1 MQYCIKFNDQIK
13 DIEHDEDKLQQF
25 IQFVSN
31 KFGRKNE
38 IINEIVN
45 PYITVIYSINRD
57 GKKDG
62 FYIRLIEGKLG
73 DFVQYKNGLYHGYS
87 YHWYESGKKHVE
99 SKFHMNAPDNYYTKW
114 DQDGKILEV
123 TRYES
128 SFIKFSIELD
138 DENSIE
144 RLQVR

>member
-1 MQYCIKFNDQIK
+1 MIQDSTSEHDKDKLEQFIKF
-13 DIEHDEDKLQQF
+13 
-25 IQFVSN
+25 VST

-38 IINEIVN
+38 IIREIVN
-45 PYITVIYSINRD
+45 PYITIIYSINRER
-57 GKKDG
+57 KKDG

-87 YHWYESGKKHVE
+87 YHWYENGKKHVE